1 MQSFNLVYRKVLKRL
16 IDFFV
21 SSASLFILSPFFL
34 FLWVLVR
41 IKLGNPVLFI
51 HKRPGLHGNLFNLFK
66 FRTMTNTKDSDGNLL
81 PDKERMTSLGRFL
94 RRNSVDELPQ
104 LINVLKGDMSLVGPR
119 PLELDYLPYYSEK
132 EKTRHNV
139 RPGMT
144 GLAQVNGRNNIDW
157 DTKLALDVCYVENL
171 NFSLDIQIIFKTMIN
186 IIKRQ
191 DISKSGLDSPGRFD
205 VYRKKQ
211 LQKNKQVIV

>member
-1 MQSFNLVYRKVLKRL
+1 MYRKVLKRL